1 MGFEPIKQET
11 KELYTKIW
19 THYSVGHFTQEQ
31 LASLFNCS
39 VDTVA
44 NAIKWGASNRVQ
56 LPSQVIMEAAKE
68 AVESRIRESMNDLV
82 RIKAE
87 TPINWNAVIGTNKLI
102 KENEE
107 LLWRL
112 QGVIQDRSI
121 VTINSTQVNQLVQAR
136 DEVIEGMSEDERQQL
151 ISSIKAVTDR
161 QENDEEATE

>member
-1 MGFEPIKQET
+1 MGYEPIKQDT

-31 LASLFNCS
+31 LAALFNCS
-39 VDTVA
+39 VDTIA
-44 NAIKWGASNRVQ
+44 NAIKWGANNRVQ

-68 AVESRIRESMNDLV
+68 AVESRIRDLMNDLV
-82 RIKAE
+82 RIKTE

-107 LLWRL
+107 LLWKL

-121 VTINSTQVNQLVQAR
+121 ITINSTQVNQVSRAR
-136 DEVIEGMSEDERQQL
+136 DEIIEGMSDEQRAELISRVREITRQQEDL
-151 ISSIKAVTDR
+151 
-161 QENDEEATE
+161 QEGTG

>member
-1 MGFEPIKQET
+1 MGYEPIKQET

-39 VDTVA
+39 VDTIA
-44 NAIKWGASNRVQ
+44 NAIKWGANNRVQ
-56 LPSQVIMEAAKE
+56 LPTQVIMSAAQE
-68 AVESRIRESMNDLV
+68 AVENRIRELMNDLV
-82 RIKAE
+82 RIKQE

-107 LLWRL
+107 LLWKL

-136 DEVIEGMSEDERQQL
+136 DEVIEGMTDEQRQQL
-151 ISSIKAVTDR
+151 ISSIETIADR
-161 QENDEEATE
+161 QENDEEPTE

>member
-1 MGFEPIKQET
+1 MGYEPIKQET

-31 LASLFNCS
+31 LAGLFNCS

-44 NAIKWGASNRVQ
+44 NAIKWGANNRVQ

-112 QGVIQDRSI
+112 QGIIQDKSI

-161 QENDEEATE
+161 QENDEGATE

>member
-1 MGFEPIKQET
+1 MGYEPVKQET
-11 KELYTKIW
+11 RELYTKIW

-31 LASLFNCS
+31 LANLFSCS
-39 VDTVA
+39 VDTVS
-44 NAIKWGASNRVQ
+44 NAIKWGANNRVQ

-82 RIKAE
+82 RIKTE

-161 QENDEEATE
+161 QENDEGATE

>member
-1 MGFEPIKQET
+1 MF
-11 KELYTKIW
+11 
-19 THYSVGHFTQEQ
+19 S
-31 LASLFNCS
+31 CS
-39 VDTVA
+39 VDTVS
-44 NAIKWGASNRVQ
+44 NAIKWGANNRVQ

-112 QGVIQDRSI
+112 QGVICDRSI
-121 VTINSTQVNQLVQAR
+121 VTINSTQVNQITQAR
-136 DEVIEGMSEDERQQL
+136 DEVIEGMSEDERKQL
-151 ISSIKAVTDR
+151 IANIKAVTDR
-161 QENDEEATE
+161 QENDEGAIE